1 MNTGTD
7 GGGAR
12 LSFEFF
18 PQKPEAMLREMRL
31 LEPWRPHSFSVTSRQ
46 RDPEQAQTLEAVRAI
61 RADGGEAGLAPV
73 LPHLVLGPD
82 PGRMRGLIGRYLDAG
97 VRGFVAIR
105 GDNFTKLGYR
115 EAYGRQMYGAD
126 LVSMLHEVAR
136 EGGHPAPGVE
146 VGCYPEGHPL
156 TPAWEDGMPHLCDK
170 LARGAQVAVGQMC
183 YDAGALLRFRD
194 ALAAAAPDAEFVPGL
209 MPILTLAHCR
219 RVAASCDAHLPQ
231 ALQDRLEPLS
241 EEDQAEAGTEILGEL
256 CRRLLDGGVQ
266 RLHFYAF
273 NRAQPCTKA
282 LAAAGLEPAALAL

>member
-1 MNTGTD
+1 MNTGTE

-46 RDPEQAQTLEAVRAI
+46 RDPEQTQTLEAVRGI
-61 RADGGEAGLAPV
+61 RAGGDVPPV

-82 PGRMRGLIGRYLDAG
+82 PGRLRGLIGQYLDAG
-97 VRGFVAIR
+97 IRGFVAIR
-105 GDNFTKLGYR
+105 GDNFTRLGY
-115 EAYGRQMYGAD
+115 EKAYGRQMYGAD
-126 LVSMLHEVAR
+126 LVSMVHEVAR
-136 EGGHPAPGVE
+136 QGGHAPPQVE

-156 TPAWEDGMPHLCDK
+156 TPAWEDGLPHLCDK

-194 ALAAAAPDAEFVPGL
+194 ALAAAAPGAEFVPGL
-209 MPILTLAHCR
+209 MPILSLAHCR

-231 ALQDRLEPLS
+231 ALQDRLAPLS
-241 EEDQAEAGTEILGEL
+241 EDDQAEAGTEILGDL

-273 NRAQPCTKA
+273 NRAQPCMNA
-282 LAAAGLEPAALAL
+282 LTAAGLEPAALAL